1 MKFLISAVL
10 ALAAGCSTN
19 AEIQRPDDVTA
30 LRASYTKA
38 SLIYSV
44 FVGGT
49 EVCQITAL
57 DRKGANV
64 KGNETAASLL
74 ADYGVVLDEDG
85 CAIVPKSLLESIE

>member
-1 MKFLISAVL
+1 MKALLLIFTLL
-10 ALAAGCSTN
+10 ALGCSTS
-19 AEIQRPDDVTA
+19 AELKRPDDVTA

-57 DRKGANV
+57 DKKG
-64 KGNETAASLL
+64 GNDEAASLL

-85 CAIVPKSLLESIE
+85 CAIVPNFLLRGIE